1 MNKIKKILKSI
12 KEKIINKGNIAI
24 IISIL
29 SILFN
34 FYQYFNN
41 RKENIMPYLE
51 ASLIKNNSFDL
62 VIKNIGNG
70 VAKDIQI
77 IYRINDKNFELENNN
92 KYFVIV
98 KDFDENNNEEYNK
111 VYIKK
116 EMFTFKAE
124 KIFSVGKEKQKNIKA
139 APFITSVLNLLL
151 DNRFRLKDEENLMD
165 IDIIYHDLLNRKYKV
180 SYRYKAEIFINS
192 KELEEKLLILK
203 LFQKK

>member
-51 ASLIKNNSFDL
+51 ASLIKNNYFDL
-62 VIKNIGNG
+62 VIENIGNG

-92 KYFVIV
+92 KYFVTV

-139 APFITSVLNLLL
+139 DPFITSVLNLLL
-151 DNRFRLKDEENLMD
+151 DNRFRLKDEGNLMD

-180 SYRYKAEIFINS
+180 TYRYKAEIFINS

>member
-51 ASLIKNNSFDL
+51 ANLIKNNSFDL
-62 VIKNIGNG
+62 VIENIGNG

-77 IYRINDKNFELENNN
+77 IYRINDKNFELENN
-92 KYFVIV
+92 KYFVVV

-116 EMFTFKAE
+116 EILTFKDE
-124 KIFSVGKEKQKNIKA
+124 KILSVGKEKKKNIKA
-139 APFITSVLNLLL
+139 DPFITSVLNLLL

-203 LFQKK
+203 LSQKK

>member
-34 FYQYFNN
+34 FYQYFSN

-62 VIKNIGNG
+62 VIENIGNG

-139 APFITSVLNLLL
+139 DPFITSVLNLLL

-180 SYRYKAEIFINS
+180 SYRYKAEVFINS

-203 LFQKK
+203 LSQKK